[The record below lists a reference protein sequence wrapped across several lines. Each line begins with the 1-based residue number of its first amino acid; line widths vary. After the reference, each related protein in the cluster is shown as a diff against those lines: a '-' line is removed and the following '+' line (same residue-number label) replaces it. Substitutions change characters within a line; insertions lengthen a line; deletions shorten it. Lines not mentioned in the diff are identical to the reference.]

1 MNVKITELIHI
12 RSWVSSLLNQL
23 FFPFFH
29 TPLINGEDGDIPKL
43 SFFPLNKEENQSK
56 QSNLIGCPQSKF
68 LNNQETV
75 NNSKLSLKENL
86 YSKLP
91 ISYNLASNYNAV
103 VHESLLL
110 TMGMA
115 SFIICGTPGNFLN
128 SCCHNDK
135 HNGIQSQT

>member
-1 MNVKITELIHI
+1 MEKMEISPSYL
-12 RSWVSSLLNQL
+12 
-23 FFPFFH
+23 
-29 TPLINGEDGDIPKL
+29 
-43 SFFPLNKEENQSK
+43 FFPLNKEENQSK
-56 QSNLIGCPQSKF
+56 QGKLIGCPQSKI
-68 LNNQETV
+68 LNYQETV
-75 NNSKLSLKENL
+75 NSKLSLKENL

-91 ISYNLASNYNAV
+91 ISYNLASNYNAI

-135 HNGIQSQT
+135 HNGIQSRT